1 MAEYFNYY
9 TKIRSIKH
17 IGFELQIIFDWGI
30 LGTVF
35 IIYFIINN
43 THFQTPLLIHQKTN
57 PHINHQLSIQ
67 NEN

>member
-35 IIYFIINN
+35 IIYFIINGQSSN
-43 THFQTPLLIHQKTN
+43 LFFKNIRFLKFQ
-57 PHINHQLSIQ
+57 SIYKEM
-67 NEN
+67 NVII